1 MLVHKMKN
9 TMKRKVFDL
18 FFKASVKIFNPPP
31 PSETVIH
38 YVAIGVFDV
47 AENLVK
53 ILLFFY

>member
-31 PSETVIH
+31 E
-38 YVAIGVFDV
+38 
-47 AENLVK
+47 
-53 ILLFFY
+53 